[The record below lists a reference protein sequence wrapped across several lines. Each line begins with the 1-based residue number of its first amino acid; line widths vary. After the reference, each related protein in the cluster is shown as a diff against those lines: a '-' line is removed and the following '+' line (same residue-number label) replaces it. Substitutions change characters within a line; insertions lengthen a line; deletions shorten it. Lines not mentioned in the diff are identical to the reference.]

1 MGLILNKQYQIG
13 RTYRILTKDQLTLAL
28 YNECKNIAAGLVFQD
43 LREPSKVTQQEINA
57 YLDKEDLSKRQV
69 TIRFQ
74 ELQEKYEVPLDF
86 YLRLLYR
93 STKSGSIVSDMET
106 LLLQGVMG
114 ILQNNN
120 LACVHSLYFLRNSK
134 GSFYSE
140 FKYGSNMVELTEGR
154 EKVFTH
160 VFMNEFKDCKYGVLR
175 CTFQV
180 TDNESHRTI
189 LFFER
194 VGEELVFYYYEPH
207 GTGDMT
213 FSEKYGAYDFIK
225 KFVKDFNK
233 YLPFA
238 GVSQVRFVDKPDY
251 CLRGL
256 QAYARDSL
264 GLCQIFSTFWTF
276 MLLTIIARAEAN
288 MISLPSI
295 SEWYNLITEYFNV
308 SFTPKQTYNIVLIFA
323 SKLYLFYTQNEPTY
337 LQKIEEM
344 SNRIRNEIQ
353 KFKVTYDGPSL
364 EELKDIE
371 KRYTELEARVE
382 PDDIE
387 IEPDDSEYQEYE
399 RKVKEQQMKEKGKFS
414 LFRKRR
420 LFEQCQISSDC
431 ESDCCYYNE
440 DENIKLCQ
448 LKEYCKAK

>member
-1 MGLILNKQYQIG
+1 MGLILDKQYQIG
-13 RTYRILTKDQLTLAL
+13 RSYRILTKDQLTLAL
-28 YNECKNIAAGLVFQD
+28 YNECKNIVAKMSFPYRD
-43 LREPSKVTQQEINA
+43 PTTVTQQEIND
-57 YLDKEDLSKRQV
+57 YLDNQDLSQRKV
-69 TIRFQ
+69 MIRFQ
-74 ELQEKYEVPLDF
+74 DLQESYEVPLDY

-93 STKSGSIVSDMET
+93 STKSGQIVSEMET
-106 LLLQGVMG
+106 LLLQGVLG

-134 GSFYSE
+134 GSFYTE
-140 FKYGSNMVELTEGR
+140 FKYGSNTVEYTKNR

-180 TDNESHRTI
+180 SDDNAHRTI

-207 GTGDMT
+207 GTGYNT
-213 FSEKYGAYDFIK
+213 FSEMYGAYDFIK
-225 KFVKDFNK
+225 NLVEEFNT

-256 QAYARDSL
+256 QAYAKDSL

-276 MLLTIIARAEAN
+276 MLLTVITRAEAN

-295 SEWYNLITEYFNV
+295 SEWYNYITEYFNV
-308 SFTPKQTYNIVLIFA
+308 SFTPKQTYNVVLLFA
-323 SKLYLFYTQNEPTY
+323 SNLYLFYTQNEPNY
-337 LQKIEEM
+337 LKRIEVMSKKI
-344 SNRIRNEIQ
+344 RDDIREFQ
-353 KFKVTYDGPSL
+353 VKYEGPSL
-364 EELKDIE
+364 EEQKE
-371 KRYTELEARVE
+371 MEQRYQELEARVE

-399 RKVKEQQMKEKGKFS
+399 RKVKEQQMREKGKFA
-414 LFRKRR
+414 LFRKRK
-420 LFEQCQISSDC
+420 LFEQCQISTDC
-431 ESDCCYYNE
+431 ESECCDYNE
-440 DENIKLCQ
+440 YENMKLCQ
-448 LKEYCKAK
+448 LKEYCKRK